1 MSLAIVSFI
10 IVTRIQDG
18 ESISLRCNIPASSPS
33 YDISWVKLSEETA
46 SLIDGNLSC
55 SDPGSGSSGIGLDVD
70 IESMLLQNAM
80 VVANRSD
87 LNFTSLTY
95 GDEGLYVCTLRR
107 SDVIQCYSSVEEIAG
122 EGAS

>member
-1 MSLAIVSFI
+1 M
-10 IVTRIQDG
+10 TRIQEG

-46 SLIDGNLSC
+46 SLC
-55 SDPGSGSSGIGLDVD
+55 SDPESGSGSNGLDVD

-80 VVANRSD
+80 VVANGSD
-87 LNFTSLTY
+87 LNFTSLTN

-122 EGAS
+122 EGAI